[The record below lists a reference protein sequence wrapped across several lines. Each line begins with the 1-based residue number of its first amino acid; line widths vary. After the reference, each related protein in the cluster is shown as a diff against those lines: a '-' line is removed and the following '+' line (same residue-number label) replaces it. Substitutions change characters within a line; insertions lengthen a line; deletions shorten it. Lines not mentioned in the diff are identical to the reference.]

1 MDDLSLVKQVIMQ
14 VSGDVVSCRLIRD
27 VMNKAQ
33 GYITAV
39 CEMEAELLFANP
51 EGPLYREQVQAL
63 DQNRTLAHNALIDA
77 INICNRQLRK
87 QLGDSMPPGGIYPEP
102 GHISSGNR
110 RAIGDWAGKLVEAL
124 FVTRR

>member
-1 MDDLSLVKQVIMQ
+1 MDALSLIKQVIMQ
-14 VSGDVVSCRLIRD
+14 ASGDVVSCRLIKD
-27 VMNKAQ
+27 VMSNAQ
-33 GYITAV
+33 GYVAAV

-110 RAIGDWAGKLVEAL
+110 RAIGDWAGRIVEQL
-124 FVTRR
+124 FCQRR